1 MRRMTTVAI
10 VVLGLFGIAYPQ
22 GGTRSAGPGIPS
34 ANVAQ
39 STPFFNGQ
47 TYQCP
52 TTSSS
57 PTEVPGLGVSLSTN
71 GGPVLVMLGFGI
83 FGVGS
88 ASSMVMTPM
97 VDQVWQGNE
106 TVPWAVPRGAEEME
120 DIIGT
125 QGLYHVPAGV
135 HSFSAGLVC
144 GGSITLF
151 YARLIVYELPGV
163 EPPKK

>member
-1 MRRMTTVAI
+1 MTRMIA
-10 VVLGLFGIAYPQ
+10 VVFVTLGLFGIAA
-22 GGTRSAGPGIPS
+22 AGPGIPS

-52 TTSSS
+52 TTSST
-57 PTEVPGLGVSLSTN
+57 PTEVPGLGVSLTTN

-97 VDQVWQGNE
+97 VDGVLQGNE
-106 TVPWAVPRGAEEME
+106 TVPWTVPRDAEETE
-120 DIIGT
+120 DIIST
-125 QGLYHVPAGV
+125 QGLYPLPAGV
-135 HSFSAGLVC
+135 HTFSAGVVC